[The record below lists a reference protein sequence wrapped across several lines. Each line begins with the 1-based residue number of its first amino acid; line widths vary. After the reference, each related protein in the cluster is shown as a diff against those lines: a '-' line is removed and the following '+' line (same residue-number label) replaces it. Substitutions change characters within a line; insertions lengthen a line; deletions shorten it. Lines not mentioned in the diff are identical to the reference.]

1 MSDYHTP
8 VMLDESISAL
18 VTNPSGTYAD
28 ATFGGGGHTA
38 ELLSR
43 LNEDGHVIAFDRDS
57 DAIDN
62 RIDDPRLTLVR
73 ADFRFIHNFVLDL
86 AHKTGDKALGA
97 KLFGGLDGILADLG
111 VSSHQ
116 FDTAERGFSFRY
128 DAPLDM
134 RMNREGGKTAADVV
148 NEYSQEDLESLLRIY
163 GEVDNARKVAQ
174 LIVSARDK
182 RGISTTGEL
191 DEAIRPALPKF
202 AEHKFLAKVYQALRI
217 EVNHEM
223 RSLEKFLEGAAD
235 TLRPGGRLVV
245 ITYHSLEDRMV
256 KNFIKTGRADGKEE
270 KDVFGNIHAPLK
282 AVNRKPILPQESE
295 IASNTRA
302 RSAKL
307 RIAEKQKRKEGTRHD
322 GTEKMEVLRHPAVV
336 QERGSGHDKGGVFAE
351 VARQPLLHPHH
362 LHVLL
367 VLGQHLAESQ
377 DREDA
382 HKGRGEQ
389 EGAGGRGDLPRS
401 EDR

>member
-86 AHKTGDKALGA
+86 AHKTDDKALGA
-97 KLFGGLDGILADLG
+97 KLSGGLDGILADLG

-148 NEYSQEDLESLLRIY
+148 NEYSQEELERLLRIY

-307 RIAEKQKRKEGTRHD
+307 RIAEK
-322 GTEKMEVLRHPAVV
+322 TEE
-336 QERGSGHDKGGVFAE
+336 KGGNKA
-351 VARQPLLHPHH
+351 
-362 LHVLL
+362 
-367 VLGQHLAESQ
+367 
-377 DREDA
+377 
-382 HKGRGEQ
+382 
-389 EGAGGRGDLPRS
+389 
-401 EDR
+401 